1 MGPGGV
7 GPGGAIRARQ
17 LPIPEPLRSG
27 RGSDAACRRGL
38 MWDHTVFHV
47 VASCRARPQVVAPS
61 KRNCRIAQRI
71 ARAPRRALGAHTRS
85 SCSRNVI
92 VWQVC
97 SRHIHRRLNH
107 RNLAGTP
114 AQGAS
119 ITSTTTRPWPCAIQP
134 TTRVASTAI
143 TGLYVEHETTLT
155 SSDSDQM
162 EALQTD
168 EQITPITTI
177 KRRRAAAGRVRHCR
191 GP

>member
-7 GPGGAIRARQ
+7 GPGDATHAHQ
-17 LPIPEPLRSG
+17 PPAPEPLRNG
-27 RGSDAACRRGL
+27 RGSDAACRHGL

-71 ARAPRRALGAHTRS
+71 ARVPRRARGVHTEWF
-85 SCSRNVI
+85 CSIKVAI
-92 VWQVC
+92 WQAC
-97 SRHIHRRLNH
+97 SRHIQRRIVPPEPCRDPGPGRVDHLHHHTTVALCDHPATRAPRQLVARLNIEY
-107 RNLAGTP
+107 
-114 AQGAS
+114 QSIWGAS
-119 ITSTTTRPWPCAIQP
+119 HA
-134 TTRVASTAI
+134 
-143 TGLYVEHETTLT
+143 H
-155 SSDSDQM
+155 QM